1 MERTGQE
8 IKMADAAI
16 RLSSADDDFSTDL

>member
-16 RLSSADDDFSTDL
+16 RLSSAAAGFSTDL